1 MDATDSKKYVYVLD
15 EDGYRDAVEVTVG
28 DTVDDYTII
37 KTGLKAG
44 EQVVI
49 N

>member
-1 MDATDSKKYVYVLD
+1 MYVLD